1 MRTALILGFVVLT
14 GTGGEI
20 SLTHAMKRVGEVR
33 EFSPS
38 AIGGVLLRSFREMW
52 LWIAVGLMAA
62 SFYGFLTMLS
72 WYPVSFVVPATS
84 LAYVAG
90 ALGAKFL
97 LRERLSATRWA
108 GVAFISLGVALA
120 WTDLPTLQHL
130 KSALTVSRDL
140 IFAAAL
146 ASLAYYVFSGWAA
159 WRFFTH
165 SRSHAA
171 NGSSDFTP
179 PLSILKPL
187 RGLDRG
193 AYENFASFCR
203 QQYPQYEILFAASDE
218 TDPAVPLVRGLIRD
232 FPDVPIRLL
241 IDPETKG
248 TNDKVGK
255 LCLLAQ
261 EARHPLLVIT
271 DSDVRVA
278 PDYLRKVAAIFR
290 DPQVG
295 AVTALYRALQAP
307 SFGAVMDTMGS
318 LSFSGSALVARALEG
333 IKFTMGSTIALT
345 RERLAEIGGFA
356 PLLDMHSDDYELG
369 RRIAQKGYR
378 VKLTPDPVDME
389 FPSESLGD
397 YLRHELRWLVG
408 IRHIRPG
415 GHFGLL
421 MTQAIAWTAAA
432 ATLAPSWKAG
442 LAWLCAYLI
451 ARLVSGYVIGA
462 WGLRDPVVRRK
473 IWLLPLHDLFWFFLW
488 LVSFA
493 VNRIEWRGL
502 VFTLEKGRM
511 IPVAS
516 RPEGV

>member
-1 MRTALILGFVVLT
+1 MRTALILSFVVLT

-20 SLTHAMKRVGEVR
+20 GLTHAMKRVGEVR
-33 EFSPS
+33 EFSPA
-38 AIGGVLLRSFREMW
+38 AIGRVLLRAFREVW

-130 KSALTVSRDL
+130 KNAFTVSRDL

-146 ASLAYYVFSGWAA
+146 ASLAFYVFSGWAA
-159 WRFFTH
+159 WRFFH
-165 SRSHAA
+165 ESRSRAA

-203 QQYPQYEILFAASDE
+203 QEYPQYEILFATSAE
-218 TDPAVPLVRGLIRD
+218 ADPAVPLVRGLIRD
-232 FPDVPIRLL
+232 FPHVPIRLL

-248 TNDKVGK
+248 ANDKVGK
-255 LCLLAQ
+255 LCLMA
-261 EARHPLLVIT
+261 EETRYPLLVIT

-290 DPQVG
+290 DPHVG
-295 AVTALYRALQAP
+295 AVTALYRALEAP

-369 RRIAQKGYR
+369 RRIAEKGYR
-378 VKLTPDPVDME
+378 VELTPDPVDME

-408 IRHIRPG
+408 LRHIRPG

-421 MTQAIAWTAAA
+421 MTQGIAWAAA
-432 ATLAPSWKAG
+432 AAILAPSLKMAV
-442 LAWLCAYLI
+442 AWLCAYLI
-451 ARLVSGYVIGA
+451 VRLVSGYVIGA

-488 LVSFA
+488 LASFA

-511 IPVAS
+511 IPVAT
-516 RPEGV
+516 RPERA